1 MNRSSRREN
10 AASAERGSTL
20 PLQAG
25 PPTNQEA
32 EALHRLCVKLLSQL
46 AAQYAF
52 YLRVLNLQLKKIEA
66 RDPAALEQYVKIE
79 ERTVSRIGSLE
90 KALSRTIPLRRTLPA
105 CDTVGKEEFEQLSS
119 EHERLKEAVLCANS
133 RNRER
138 LKIHMAELQKTLK
151 GLSNPY
157 SGRMS
162 VFSRSSEAGCI
173 ISSDA

>member
-1 MNRSSRREN
+1 MNQSSRRDD
-10 AASAERGSTL
+10 AAPAERRAPL
-20 PLQAG
+20 PPQAG
-25 PPTNQEA
+25 DPGEGEA
-32 EALHRLCVKLLSQL
+32 VHRLCVKLLSQL
-46 AAQYAF
+46 ADQYAF
-52 YLRVLNLQLKKIEA
+52 YLRVLDLQLKKIEA
-66 RDPAALEQYVKIE
+66 RDPAALEQYIKIE

-90 KALSRTIPLRRTLPA
+90 KALSRTVPLRKTHP
-105 CDTVGKEEFEQLSS
+105 VGKEEFERLSS
-119 EHERLKEAVLCANS
+119 EHERLKEAALAANS

-162 VFSRSSEAGCI
+162 VFSRSSEAGSI